1 MYRNVF
7 QIFYIPFDVVKKEA
21 KDSFLQTASHHMK
34 YSDSIVLAWA
44 SDHCSYLSSKCKCF
58 KKTRR
63 RNALCVSKYGDR
75 TFWWAEETD
84 RNENATCGE
93 EFQTVPSGH
102 MKRIYRHFGS
112 AGQFGGGPK
121 QIKTVF
127 CLTKRVVK
135 VTKGRT
141 RDYYLYHWCGLFSI
155 LGIARQE
162 DGNVN
167 SGNFCPENIPILRFI
182 FVSSSHSGGGG
193 VVSGFQGLISHRLS
207 WFFVCAVWQCF
218 TT

>member
-1 MYRNVF
+1 MKECTLRK
-7 QIFYIPFDVVKKEA
+7 QIRGIAPFDGQRRQTGMRMRLVVKNFKQFHLATWKE
-21 KDSFLQTASHHMK
+21 FIGTLGRPAS
-34 YSDSIVLAWA
+34 S
-44 SDHCSYLSSKCKCF
+44 
-58 KKTRR
+58 
-63 RNALCVSKYGDR
+63 
-75 TFWWAEETD
+75 E
-84 RNENATCGE
+84 
-93 EFQTVPSGH
+93 
-102 MKRIYRHFGS
+102 
-112 AGQFGGGPK
+112 GPK

-135 VTKGRT
+135 GTKGRT